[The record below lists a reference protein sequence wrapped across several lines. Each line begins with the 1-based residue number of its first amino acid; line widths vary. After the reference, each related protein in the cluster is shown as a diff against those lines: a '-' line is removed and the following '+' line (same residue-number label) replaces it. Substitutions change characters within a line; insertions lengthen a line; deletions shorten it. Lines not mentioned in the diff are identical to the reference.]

1 MTRADKI
8 ARELHQ
14 FCRTRSPHA
23 WAVHLPEA
31 HAIDALTKQWITSAV
46 QVIRANI
53 APEMQALEHRANFAE
68 MKATAE
74 TERANGLQTQLEAA
88 AISRYYIAQ
97 AITPDLLE
105 QAGGNN

>member
-1 MTRADKI
+1 MNRADAI

-14 FCRTRSPHA
+14 FCHNRAPHA
-23 WAVHLPEA
+23 WATHLPEA

-46 QVIRANI
+46 QVIRSNI
-53 APEMQALEHRANFAE
+53 ATEAQALEHRTARAE
-68 MKATAE
+68 AAVLVEQK
-74 TERANGLQTQLEAA
+74 ERDELQAQLESA
-88 AISRYYIAQ
+88 AISRCYLAQ

>member
-1 MTRADKI
+1 MNRADAI

-14 FCRTRSPHA
+14 FCHNRAPHA
-23 WAVHLPEA
+23 WATHLPEA

-46 QVIRANI
+46 QVIRSNI
-53 APEMQALEHRANFAE
+53 ATETQALEHRAARAE
-68 MKATAE
+68 AAVLAAE
-74 TERANGLQTQLEAA
+74 KERDDYRRQLETA
-88 AISRYYIAQ
+88 AISRYYLAQ

>member
-14 FCRTRSPHA
+14 FCHNRAPHA
-23 WAVHLPEA
+23 WAIHLPEA

-46 QVIRANI
+46 QVIRSNI
-53 APEMQALEHRANFAE
+53 APEMQALEHRANVAE
-68 MKATAE
+68 MQASAE
-74 TERANGLQTQLEAA
+74 TERANELQSQLEAA
-88 AISRYYIAQ
+88 AISRYYIAK